1 MSPLLQQRM
10 VGTLVLIALGIV
22 FWPLIFVTPETRDP
36 IRLQPMADKPAVN
49 QNPIIPPK
57 SYEAEVKARLPEE
70 PTNPSSLQE
79 AADLNTETEVAVA
92 DLQSLPEAGNTGAE
106 LPRNGGPDS
115 QSLIDDQGVAVFW
128 VLQVATVGSEARAR
142 EIVEG
147 LQARGYK
154 AFFKRYVQVDDELY
168 RVQVG
173 PNAEQAKLLDMKTD
187 IDAVL
192 KVNSQVLRYTQ

>member
-1 MSPLLQQRM
+1 MSPLLKQRM

-22 FWPLIFVTPETRDP
+22 FWPLIFVTPESRDP
-36 IRLQPMADKPAVN
+36 ITLQPMADKPAVD
-49 QNPIIPPK
+49 QSPISPPQ
-57 SYEAEVKARLPEE
+57 SYEADVKARLPEE

-79 AADLNTETEVAVA
+79 AADLYTETEVAVA
-92 DLQSLPEAGNTGAE
+92 ELQSLPEAGNKGAE
-106 LPRNGGPDS
+106 LPRDEGPDS

-128 VLQVATVGSEARAR
+128 VLQVATVGSEGRAR
-142 EIVEG
+142 EIVDG

-173 PNAEQAKLLDMKTD
+173 PNAEQAKLLDIKAD

>member
-1 MSPLLQQRM
+1 MSPLLKQRM

-36 IRLQPMADKPAVN
+36 ITLQPMADKPAVD
-49 QNPIIPPK
+49 QSPISPPK
-57 SYEAEVKARLPEE
+57 SYLDEVKARLPEE

-92 DLQSLPEAGNTGAE
+92 DLQSLPEAGSAGAE
-106 LPRNGGPDS
+106 LPRDGGPDS

-147 LQARGYK
+147 LRTRGYK

-173 PNAEQAKLLDMKTD
+173 PNAEQAALLDMKAD

>member
-1 MSPLLQQRM
+1 MSPLLKQRV

-22 FWPLIFVTPETRDP
+22 FWPLIFVTPESRDP
-36 IRLQPMADKPAVN
+36 ITLQPMANKPAVD
-49 QNPIIPPK
+49 QSPISPPK
-57 SYEAEVKARLPEE
+57 E

-79 AADLNTETEVAVA
+79 AADLNTETQVAVA
-92 DLQSLPEAGNTGAE
+92 ELQSLPEAGNKDAE
-106 LPRNGGPDS
+106 LPRDEGPDS

-128 VLQVATVGSEARAR
+128 VLQVATVGSEGRAR

-173 PNAEQAKLLDMKTD
+173 PNAEQAKLLDIKAD